1 MVQDEGRFGRVNIPK
16 ASWSPIGTRPKVAKQ
31 IVRESVYVYSAIA
44 PTLGKI
50 SSLILPYAN
59 TEMMNMFLKNVSE
72 EFINN
77 EIIMQVDGAAWHK
90 SKGLKIPKNIHFI
103 MQPPYSPEVNP
114 TEHLWDELR
123 EKYLHNRI
131 FNSIEDTMKR
141 ISYGLNDLNKKTEKV
156 KSMTFFP
163 YLNFTL

>member
-90 SKGLKIPKNIHFI
+90 SKGLK
-103 MQPPYSPEVNP
+103 NP
-114 TEHLWDELR
+114 QEYPFYNATAL
-123 EKYLHNRI
+123 
-131 FNSIEDTMKR
+131 
-141 ISYGLNDLNKKTEKV
+141 
-156 KSMTFFP
+156 
-163 YLNFTL
+163 